1 MWRKILKIEIWA
13 QERQTIPRAFVYEQS
28 VEGENFTYSP
38 QTSVFVLSM
47 CAHIYAYKFVCV
59 IFYLVGFTSVLTD
72 QKWTLSGVFG
82 RHILVYG
89 SCKITLKSND
99 HLVLFSWLHQ
109 NPLQIIKTSMAF
121 LMKHLNV
128 FLFLSMAFCCNVCSI
143 IVH

>member
-1 MWRKILKIEIWA
+1 MWREILKIEIWA

-38 QTSVFVLSM
+38 QTSVFVWSM

-82 RHILVYG
+82 RHILVYE
-89 SCKITLKSND
+89 SCKITLKKQWPSFFIQFTASEPFAN
-99 HLVLFSWLHQ
+99 
-109 NPLQIIKTSMAF
+109 N
-121 LMKHLNV
+121 
-128 FLFLSMAFCCNVCSI
+128 
-143 IVH
+143 

>member
-28 VEGENFTYSP
+28 VEGEHFTYSP
-38 QTSVFVLSM
+38 QASVLVLSL

-72 QKWTLSGVFG
+72 LKWTLSDVFN
-82 RHILVYG
+82 RDILFYE
-89 SCKITLKSND
+89 SCKITLKSHD
-99 HLVLFSWLHQ
+99 HLFLFSWLHQ
-109 NPLQIIKTSMAF
+109 NPLQMTKTSMAF
-121 LMKHLNV
+121 LMKHLNA

-143 IVH
+143 IAH

>member
-28 VEGENFTYSP
+28 VERKNFTYSP

-128 FLFLSMAFCCNVCSI
+128 FLFLSMAFCCNVCNI